1 MKSKIR
7 YGRDDIKSNTHSF
20 IKKLCTEH
28 LLHSMCGSSA
38 GERVAMEKDKTL
50 ALEPRVEHNQSSVHN
65 FYINYIVFMALIPQ
79 YKKQIGKK
87 KRENI
92 TCG

>member
-1 MKSKIR
+1 
-7 YGRDDIKSNTHSF
+7 
-20 IKKLCTEH
+20 
-28 LLHSMCGSSA
+28 MCGSSA

-87 KRENI
+87 KMRKYHMWVRARE
-92 TCG
+92 TMKLDW